1 MSGHIVYPRNPDH
14 ATAVRQDVLGV
25 LHQMAV
31 TLARTQPRNR
41 PALDV
46 CGACGALER
55 ADRPCQVCAATR
67 RAAA

>member
-1 MSGHIVYPRNPDH
+1 VSGHIVYPRSPDE
-14 ATAVRQDVLGV
+14 AAEVRQDVLGI

-31 TLARTQPRNR
+31 TLTRTRPHSR
-41 PALDV
+41 PALEV
-46 CGACGALER
+46 CGTCGALER